1 MQVGDTARKYT
12 ALSNQRR
19 CGNARTESVPM
30 TTGIAPVTCP
40 EGPETDVVRLLQLR
54 HHTAARR
61 HGARRHGARRHGAR
75 RRGKIS
81 ARHHQESAG
90 REEKHMSKVVEM

>member
-1 MQVGDTARKYT
+1 MRVGDTARKYT
-12 ALSNQRR
+12 ALSNQQR
-19 CGNARTESVPM
+19 CGNARTESAPM
-30 TTGIAPVTCP
+30 ATGIAPVTCP

-61 HGARRHGARRHGAR
+61 HGARR
-75 RRGKIS
+75 RGKIS